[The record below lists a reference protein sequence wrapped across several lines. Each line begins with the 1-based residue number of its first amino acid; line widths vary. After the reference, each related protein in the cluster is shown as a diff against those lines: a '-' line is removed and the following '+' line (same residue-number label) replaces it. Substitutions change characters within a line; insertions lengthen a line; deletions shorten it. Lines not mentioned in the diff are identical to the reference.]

1 MVRLKSPGI
10 RSRPYILASAVK
22 GSKAMVEFVFNH
34 GFFSETRD
42 EEKTQQEALCAM
54 LAVLDNED
62 TALLKLFINIDMLV
76 TDVFF

>member
-1 MVRLKSPGI
+1 
-10 RSRPYILASAVK
+10 
-22 GSKAMVEFVFNH
+22 MVEFVFNH